1 MNCVSPILCG
11 GKPSKSINQRALS
24 RYEKYRK
31 NGEHA
36 AEPLSITRSI
46 YSKLKHIHTHK
57 QTQKV
62 GDHVKQ
68 QQQKNWYKILVK
80 IFTTTQKIEIHN
92 TKATT
97 PRKRMIN
104 VAQRLSKCL
113 KTIGNCAECGERGRD
128 REKEEL

>member
-36 AEPLSITRSI
+36 TEPLSITRSI
-46 YSKLKHIHTHK
+46 YSKLKHRHK
-57 QTQKV
+57 HKKV
-62 GDHVKQ
+62 GDHVKR
-68 QQQKNWYKILVK
+68 QQKKWYKILVK

-104 VAQRLSKCL
+104 EAQTS
-113 KTIGNCAECGERGRD
+113 RGL
-128 REKEEL
+128 ESV